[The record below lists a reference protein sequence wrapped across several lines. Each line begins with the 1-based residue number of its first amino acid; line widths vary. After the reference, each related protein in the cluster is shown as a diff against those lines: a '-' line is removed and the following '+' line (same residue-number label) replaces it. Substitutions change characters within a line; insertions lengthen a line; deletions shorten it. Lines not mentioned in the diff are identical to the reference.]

1 MYQIIKNVLFNPRSL
16 QSFGKTKGWKVLVYF
31 LVLVVIFALPDMI
44 NIIQINKVDYSTI
57 ADFQE
62 AFSEQEIP
70 FIIEDNVLKG
80 TEEDVKGKL
89 IHLPVYGV
97 DLNFGSEIQDEGK
110 EYLIVVLEEEK
121 IVLTTRLNPKVT
133 FDIAT
138 YEELNIN
145 QLDFRDAISSKN
157 EAFWNKFTLVLN
169 QLYNK
174 YNVVII
180 ALGLPFVTLSLGIAL
195 LLIITF
201 TAFLVNLLNKR
212 MGSTFRVVYK
222 ITIVAYTPYVIG
234 SILAIFFYLNFLNN
248 VGSLLAVVYALIRV
262 NEYYKGQITN
272 PNQ

>member
-1 MYQIIKNVLFNPRSL
+1 
-16 QSFGKTKGWKVLVYF
+16 
-31 LVLVVIFALPDMI
+31 MI

-145 QLDFRDAISSKN
+145 QL
-157 EAFWNKFTLVLN
+157 TL
-169 QLYNK
+169 
-174 YNVVII
+174 
-180 ALGLPFVTLSLGIAL
+180 GMR
-195 LLIITF
+195 
-201 TAFLVNLLNKR
+201 LVQKTRLF
-212 MGSTFRVVYK
+212 G
-222 ITIVAYTPYVIG
+222 
-234 SILAIFFYLNFLNN
+234 
-248 VGSLLAVVYALIRV
+248 
-262 NEYYKGQITN
+262 TN
-272 PNQ
+272 SR